1 MFFDKKKKRP
11 ISMNDDMDI
20 MTQTILAEGITVKD
34 GNLYGSSSITIS
46 GVFFGD
52 VDIEGALIITESGN
66 LKGNIQAN
74 ETYIYGTIEGSIKTT
89 GKVHI
94 YSGSRVIS
102 DIASSAIIIED
113 DALFN
118 GQCNI
123 GMLQTSNILNIAGT
137 ILGQKNVS
145 QLEAS
150 EESVAT
156 IEAIAAQAQKPKSPW

>member
-1 MFFDKKKKRP
+1 
-11 ISMNDDMDI
+11 MNDDMNI
-20 MTQTILAEGITVKD
+20 MTQTILAEGITVMD

-66 LKGNIQAN
+66 LKGNIHAS
-74 ETYIYGTIEGSIKTT
+74 EAYIYGTIEGSIKTT

-102 DIASSAIIIED
+102 DITSTAIIIED
-113 DALFN
+113 DAIFN

-123 GMLQTSNILNIAGT
+123 GVAQTSNILNIAGT

-145 QLEAS
+145 QFELS
-150 EESVAT
+150 EESET
-156 IEAIAAQAQKPKSPW
+156 IIDAIAAQAHKPKSPW